1 MRALSCVC
9 DASPALDGYNA
20 CIFAYGQTGS
30 GKSFSMMGSE
40 ENKGIIPRL
49 CENLFARID
58 QNKEPNLSYK
68 VEVRPPLDPCPTLE
82 RAIARDP
89 ALHWPF
95 ARPFLPGPDLGTCSR
110 PKPLF
115 LLDRSRR

>member
-1 MRALSCVC
+1 MRALSCAC